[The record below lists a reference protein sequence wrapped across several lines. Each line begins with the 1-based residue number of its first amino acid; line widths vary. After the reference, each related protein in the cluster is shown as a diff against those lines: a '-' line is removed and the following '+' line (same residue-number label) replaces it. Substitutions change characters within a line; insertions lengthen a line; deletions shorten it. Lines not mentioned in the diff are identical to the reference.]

1 MNRIFQMLKIAASV
15 TIPST
20 ENPGEA
26 RFDAVSSK
34 PRVTVAVLGVLL
46 MHVILVAATLA
57 YAGFSESRTLHF
69 TSDYHV
75 EQGVGKTR
83 ANSQVDTPNHP

>member
-1 MNRIFQMLKIAASV
+1 MNRIFQMLKMAASE

-20 ENPGEA
+20 ENPGEP

-57 YAGFSESRTLHF
+57 CAGFSESQPLHF
-69 TSDYHV
+69 TNDYHI
-75 EQGVGKTR
+75 EQGVGNTR